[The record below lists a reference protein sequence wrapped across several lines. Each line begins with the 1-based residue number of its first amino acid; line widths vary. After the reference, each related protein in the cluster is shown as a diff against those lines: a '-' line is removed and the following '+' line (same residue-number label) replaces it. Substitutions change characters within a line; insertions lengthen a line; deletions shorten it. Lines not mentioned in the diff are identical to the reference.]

1 MPQAKKP
8 KAPHAEHE
16 TLITAASSTF
26 DLLQQFR
33 VLFHPYIVEP
43 PENPIANPP
52 NSLDVLYTAA
62 TLLKAQTTKLSL
74 LILNK
79 PFTPTAIRKVIA
91 DITISCLPAM
101 MSAVQL
107 CRPEKYG
114 QVMHLAAKARV
125 FQVFTEL
132 QNMMK
137 EIIDQARSH
146 TQRRGSTSSTGSF
159 GPMSSRDSLAS
170 TGIVWEACDSIMA
183 LQRIGL
189 HGLLVEKAREYR
201 EQLEDAIEELKDF
214 RDGAEITNQEE
225 EEQVEGSDDENESH
239 DSFDVPT
246 KLPADRDDIKAVLAV
261 SIKQLILISTL
272 YQALL
277 KRRLKNFP
285 YKIASNRPEDEAARQ
300 AFRIQDSL
308 MGMLQWI
315 PEATDELAGAIY
327 ELDFEDSRQSL
338 EHVCQSARDAIRLV
352 ANNWNGEE
360 DEFTVWQRKWLEWS
374 ETFANEL
381 ASQSMWSQVANEVL

>member
-1 MPQAKKP
+1 MT
-8 KAPHAEHE
+8 KAVKAEFE
-16 TLITAASSTF
+16 SLVATASSTF

-33 VLFHPYIVEP
+33 ALFTPYIVEE
-43 PENPIANPP
+43 PENAVANPP

-79 PFTPTAIRKVIA
+79 PFTPTAIRKVIT
-91 DITISCLPAM
+91 DVTTSCIPAM

-114 QVMHLAAKARV
+114 QVMHIAAKTRV
-125 FQVFTEL
+125 FQVFAEL
-132 QNMMK
+132 QNVMK
-137 EIIDQARSH
+137 EVIDQAQSH
-146 TQRRGSTSSTGSF
+146 TKRRNSSSSTSSTG
-159 GPMSSRDSLAS
+159 MSSRDSLAS
-170 TGIVWEACDSIMA
+170 TGIVWQCCDSIMA
-183 LQRIGL
+183 LQRVGL

-214 RDGAEITNQEE
+214 RDGTGTENQEE
-225 EEQVEGSDDENESH
+225 LDGDKAQGSDDEKESH
-239 DSFDVPT
+239 ESFDVPT
-246 KLPADRDDIKAVLAV
+246 KLPADRDDIKSVLAV

-285 YKIASNRPEDEAARQ
+285 YRQASNRPEDEATRR
-300 AFRIQDSL
+300 AFSIQDSL
-308 MGMLQWI
+308 MGLLQWI

-327 ELDFEDSRQSL
+327 ELDYEDSRQSL

-352 ANNWNGEE
+352 ANNWTGEE

-374 ETFANEL
+374 DTFAREL
-381 ASQSMWSQVANEVL
+381 ADESSAPP

>member
-1 MPQAKKP
+1 MSQAKKT
-8 KAPHAEHE
+8 KAAKAEHE
-16 TLITAASSTF
+16 SLIITASNTF

-33 VLFHPYIVEP
+33 SLFTPYIVEAP
-43 PENPIANPP
+43 ADAVANPP

-79 PFTPTAIRKVIA
+79 PFTPTAIRKVIT
-91 DITISCLPAM
+91 DITTSCIPAM

-125 FQVFTEL
+125 FQVFAEL

-137 EIIDQARSH
+137 EVLDQAKSH
-146 TQRRGSTSSTGSF
+146 TERRGSNSSAGSS
-159 GPMSSRDSLAS
+159 GVTSRDSLAS
-170 TGIVWEACDSIMA
+170 TGIVWQSCDSIMA

-214 RDGAEITNQEE
+214 RDGAEIHEHEE
-225 EEQVEGSDDENESH
+225 EDNVEGSDEENASH
-239 DSFDVPT
+239 DSFDVPA
-246 KLPADRDDIKAVLAV
+246 KLPADRDDIRTVLAV

-285 YKIASNRPEDEAARQ
+285 YKQASNRPEDEAARH
-300 AFRIQDSL
+300 AFSIQDSL

-327 ELDFEDSRQSL
+327 ELDYEDARQSL

-352 ANNWNGEE
+352 ANSWTGEE

-374 ETFANEL
+374 DTFAREL
-381 ASQSMWSQVANEVL
+381 VDGSSAPP